1 MPLKVGVRKVST
13 YNGFYNITTS
23 NNIFTYTSGAVHTVI
38 VAPGIYTV
46 STIQAAIRAAMTN
59 NGETAANIANFKI
72 NIYTP
77 NVGTNITSPFAFDF
91 TPTNSINTVLGFN
104 ATTYALIGTLSFYLS
119 QNPANITS
127 NDYSYVQ
134 CSIITSGYTV
144 PNYNGNT
151 TQAIPSNIIYGF
163 PIMASPGSS
172 VQFNEVVPMYLPT
185 RSNII
190 STIQFTLVNKYL
202 QQINNPGQAI
212 TIDLEFI

>member
-38 VAPGIYTV
+38 IAPGIYTV

-77 NVGTNITSPFAFDF
+77 NVGTSITSPFAFDF

-119 QNPANITS
+119 QNPANITD
-127 NDYSYVQ
+127 NDYIYIQ
-134 CSIITSGYTV
+134 CSIITSGYSIPT
-144 PNYNGNT
+144 YGNT
-151 TQAIPSNIIYGF
+151 LKNQVVPSNI
-163 PIMASPGSS
+163 MAPGSS